1 MQMQIKQDAL
11 ENSNIKTIEKN
22 ILIAINIHLIALFD
36 LAA

>member
-1 MQMQIKQDAL
+1 MQMQIKQDVL
-11 ENSNIKTIEKN
+11 ENSNIKTIKN